1 MYFNFLLSTDC
12 IEMTKGPNRKKTFRK
27 NKKQNKN
34 KSKRRV
40 TKRNTRKMRGGGG
53 ILIKTTGEGNTG
65 DLIIPDTFSDDD
77 GKILV
82 DDDSKIRQ
90 IIKNE
95 VKIILGIEKNLET
108 MSNTGIFTVDNVQRS
123 SELFDYDANILKLDT
138 YLEELKNRTK
148 YLNGK
153 YNPEKITITD
163 DNYWTYMNT
172 TDLSKIEFVLRNVDK
187 PYDTKTLITRI
198 EELINKLNAKKKEA
212 PAQAPV
218 TAQAPTAPVTATSL
232 TKAPALTQTQTPAQT
247 QSQEKTQTQ
256 TQISQPAKSTFLGNL
271 FPNATKLNKLALEKQ
286 KITKKATLTD
296 DDKKRLKEIMKEA
309 EEINAQIK

>member
-1 MYFNFLLSTDC
+1 
-12 IEMTKGPNRKKTFRK
+12 MTKGPNRKKTFRK